1 MNILITGGN
10 GFIAKSIYPILAQ
23 SHTVYAPNHTELD
36 VLDIDKTKHFIKQHN
51 IEVVIHSANIIGRH
65 FKLLQPEDVY
75 KSLLI
80 FESIVCAAQS
90 CKIFIHFGAG
100 AEFGGITSPMIY
112 RKEKELSYTVPLE
125 CGGFAKYIATQRTIK
140 LEQPLGFNLRI
151 AGCFGVYE
159 KEDRF
164 IKSNLDR
171 ICQHQPIIIHQNRY
185 MDYIYVKDLA
195 AIIKFIIQNP
205 QDSPKDINCVY
216 NTKYTLLDIAKI
228 IIDIVGYEVP
238 IVVQQPEL
246 GLDYTLDG
254 TLLNNL
260 DIQLQGIKLGIK
272 QVYENYIKKT

>member
-23 SHTVYAPNHTELD
+23 SHTVYAPNHTELN

-51 IEVVIHSANIIGRH
+51 IEVVIHTANIIGRH

-90 CKIFIHFGAG
+90 CKIFINFGAG
-100 AEFGGITSPMIY
+100 AEFGGIISPMIY
-112 RKEKELSYTVPLE
+112 RKESELSYSVPLE
-125 CGGFAKYIATQRTIK
+125 CGGFAKYIMTQRTLK
-140 LEQPLGFNLRI
+140 LNKPLGFNLRI
-151 AGCFGVYE
+151 AGCFGEYE

-164 IKSNLDR
+164 IKSNLYR
-171 ICQHQPIIIHQNRY
+171 IYNHQPIIVHQNRY

-216 NTKYTLLDIAKI
+216 NTKYSLVDIAKI
-228 IIDIVGYEVP
+228 IIDILKYKVP
-238 IVVQQPEL
+238 VEIQKPGL

-260 DIQLQGIKLGIK
+260 NIQFQGIRLGIK
-272 QVYENYIKKT
+272 QVYESIIKTT